1 MRIAVD
7 AMGGDHAP
15 AEIVRGAAQ
24 AAGEFGLD
32 ISLVG
37 LPAAVQPLLDSHPRL
52 QLVPCTQVIGMDEH
66 PAQAVRVKPD
76 SSICVCARLCKE
88 GRVAGWTSAGNSGAI
103 MAAALLIQG
112 RIRGVERPAL
122 GSIVPTQNGF
132 AYFLD
137 VGANVDSKPDYLVQF
152 AAMGEVYAREML
164 GRPEPRVAL
173 LSNGEEEGKGDELV
187 RETSRRLRST
197 MPGFIGNVEPKD
209 IYGARADV
217 VVADGFVGNIAIK
230 MAEATA
236 EFLFRTLRDEIP
248 KTLPG
253 MLGGLLIRTG
263 VRQIRERIDWREF
276 GGAPLLGID
285 GVAVVAHGM
294 RNGRTRVVVTGM
306 GTVNPLGKDL
316 EEYWNGLIEGRS
328 GASPIERFPSDR
340 LPTKFACQVNTFN
353 AQDYIERKTASR
365 MARFSQ
371 MAVAA
376 SGMALTDSGIDLSK
390 EDDYRVGV
398 AMGTGIG
405 GFDEMTQGAISFAT
419 KGRLNPLYAPMII
432 PNMAGAS
439 VAMQFHLHGPNT
451 TVTTACAAS
460 TQTLGEATRM
470 IQRGDADVMLAGGA
484 EASLC
489 EVGIAA
495 FNAIRA
501 LSTRNDA
508 PERASRPFDRDR
520 DGFVPGEG
528 AGTLI
533 LESREHAIN
542 RGARIYGEVL
552 GYATTNDA
560 YHQVAPDETGEA
572 PAKAVVLALK
582 DAGLQPEDIDYVN
595 AHGTSTQLN
604 DAGETKAL
612 KIALG
617 DHAHKVAISSTK
629 SMIGHL
635 LGAAGAVE
643 AIATLL
649 TINRGIIHPTINYEN
664 PDPDCDLDYV
674 PNTARRKDVRI
685 AISNGFGF
693 GGHNAVVVLARYQ
706 E

>member
-1 MRIAVD
+1 MSA
-7 AMGGDHAP
+7 
-15 AEIVRGAAQ
+15 
-24 AAGEFGLD
+24 AAG
-32 ISLVG
+32 
-37 LPAAVQPLLDSHPRL
+37 
-52 QLVPCTQVIGMDEH
+52 
-66 PAQAVRVKPD
+66 
-76 SSICVCARLCKE
+76 
-88 GRVAGWTSAGNSGAI
+88 
-103 MAAALLIQG
+103 
-112 RIRGVERPAL
+112 
-122 GSIVPTQNGF
+122 
-132 AYFLD
+132 
-137 VGANVDSKPDYLVQF
+137 
-152 AAMGEVYAREML
+152 
-164 GRPEPRVAL
+164 
-173 LSNGEEEGKGDELV
+173 
-187 RETSRRLRST
+187 
-197 MPGFIGNVEPKD
+197 
-209 IYGARADV
+209 
-217 VVADGFVGNIAIK
+217 
-230 MAEATA
+230 
-236 EFLFRTLRDEIP
+236 
-248 KTLPG
+248 
-253 MLGGLLIRTG
+253 
-263 VRQIRERIDWREF
+263 
-276 GGAPLLGID
+276 
-285 GVAVVAHGM
+285 
-294 RNGRTRVVVTGM
+294 NGRTRVVVTGM
-306 GTVNPLGKDL
+306 GTVNPIGKNLD
-316 EEYWNGLIEGRS
+316 EYWDALIEGRS

-340 LPTKFACQVNTFN
+340 LTTKFACQVNTFD
-353 AQDYIERKTASR
+353 ATDYLERKAAQR

-376 SGMALTDSGIDLSK
+376 SGMALADSGLDLAK
-390 EDDYRVGV
+390 EDDFRVGV

-405 GFDEMTQGAISFAT
+405 AFDDMTTGAASFLT
-419 KGRLNPLYAPMII
+419 KGRLNPLYAPTII

-439 VAMQFHLHGPNT
+439 VAMQFHLRGPNT

-460 TQTLGEATRM
+460 TQTLGDATRM
-470 IQRGDADVMLAGGA
+470 IQHGDADVMLAGGT

-508 PERASRPFDRDR
+508 PEKASRPFDRDR

-533 LESREHAIN
+533 LESLDHARA

-560 YHQVAPDETGEA
+560 FHQVAPDETGEA
-572 PAKAVVLALK
+572 PARAITLALQ
-582 DAGLQPEDIDYVN
+582 DAGLRPEDVDYVN

-617 DHAHKVAISSTK
+617 DHARKVPISSTK

-649 TINRGIIHPTINYEN
+649 SINRGMIHPTINYEN
-664 PDPDCDLDYV
+664 PDPECDLDYV
-674 PNTARRKDVRI
+674 PNTARRMEVRV

-693 GGHNAVVVLARYQ
+693 GGHNAVIVLGKFD